1 MFGKVVIYGVGLMG
15 GSLGLALH
23 SRGLAES
30 VWGMGRNYE
39 RLKEACRLGVVT
51 HCTIDRADAMENADI
66 VVVCVPVNLIPETV
80 ADLATLAPATALI
93 TDVGST
99 KAGVVAQIDQ
109 LLPENAPAFI
119 GSHPMCGSEQT
130 GFSAATADLYQD
142 ATVVVTPNSTS
153 HNDAVT
159 RVSQLWTS
167 VGGNVLLLSPDEH
180 DSLAARTSHLPRTI
194 ATALCHALER
204 EMNAESRDLMVS
216 TGFLGA
222 SRTALGDIENW
233 THILLSN
240 ADHVL
245 DALGD
250 LQGALNSLHHFLA
263 GGNSEGLRH
272 WLMEGAE
279 IRKRL
284 ADSVPIARRG

>member
-23 SRGLAES
+23 ARALASS
-30 VWGMGRNYE
+30 VWGVGRNHE
-39 RLKEACRLGVVT
+39 RLREACLRGIVT
-51 HCTIDRADAMENADI
+51 HCTTDPAEAMENADL

-80 ADLATLAPATALI
+80 AELVRFAPGTALI

-99 KAGVVAQIDQ
+99 KAELISRIDKIS
-109 LLPENAPAFI
+109 PEGIARFI

-142 ATVVVTPNSTS
+142 ATVVVTPNGTS
-153 HNDAVT
+153 SPEATH
-159 RVSQLWTS
+159 RISQFWKS
-167 VGGNVLLLSPDEH
+167 VGGNVLILSPEEH

-222 SRTALGDIENW
+222 SRTALGDTENW

-263 GGNSEGLRH
+263 EGNGEGLRR
-272 WLMEGAE
+272 WLREGAE